1 MIITSRQK
9 KQNIHQITMI
19 FQIFCILFIFLSQIT
34 FSNAQDISPVEEVRT
49 SLDSPYDAVYT
60 HIRYLQDDMYEPEIS
75 ASSFDISGSSVTEA
89 DEIALMLYHIYKSKN
104 LDVKLDNIPDD
115 PNYTDSA
122 TGKHRFAP
130 FPQLP
135 DVYLVKKGDKWVY
148 SRETVRKIPELYD
161 STHIIDMRSFIGG
174 LSDNWK
180 HKFMGLK
187 IWQWLGVA
195 IFIIIGILVYYI
207 LKFFFSI
214 LLFRM
219 FNKFQ
224 RKNVFQKYVKPIS
237 GPFSIFAVIFLVDV
251 FLIMLQL
258 PAKLSYYIAVVIKV
272 MQPIIITLMI
282 LRITNFIGDLLERM
296 ANKTQTKLDN
306 QLVPF
311 ARTAMKFVVLILG
324 VFYVLTNLG
333 IDITPLLAGVSIG
346 GLAVALAA
354 KDTVRNLFG
363 SVTIFVDSPF
373 EIGDWI
379 IFDGV
384 EGTVE
389 EVGVRSTRVRT
400 FYNSVISIPNGNLAD
415 IKIDNMGKRQYRR
428 YVSRI
433 SITYDTPPDLIEAF
447 VKGLRTIVDVHPN
460 TRKDFYQIHLN
471 DLGDSAIVVLFYIFF
486 EVPDWTKELEAR
498 HEVISEVIRL
508 AHDLGVRFAFP
519 TQTIHI
525 EDFPEKKSMTPTYT
539 ENSTDFIKR
548 VESRKYF
555 SK

>member
-1 MIITSRQK
+1 MIRTSRQK
-9 KQNIHQITMI
+9 IQNTLKITMI
-19 FQIFCILFIFLSQIT
+19 SQIFWILLIFLFQIT
-34 FSNAQDISPVEEVRT
+34 FSNAQDITPVDELRT
-49 SLDSPYDAVYT
+49 SLESPYDAVYT
-60 HIRYLQDDMYEPEIS
+60 HVRYLQDDMYKPEIS
-75 ASSFDISGSSVTEA
+75 ASTFDIGGSSEAEA
-89 DEIALMLYHIYKSKN
+89 DEIALMLLQIYKSKN
-104 LDVKLDNIPDD
+104 LDVNLENIPDD
-115 PNYTDSA
+115 PDYIDSVS
-122 TGKHRFAP
+122 GKHKYAP
-130 FPQLP
+130 FPQMP
-135 DVYLVKKGDKWVY
+135 EIYLVKKGDKWVY

-161 STHIIDMRSFIGG
+161 STHLIDMTSFIGG
-174 LSDNWK
+174 LSEPWS
-180 HKFMGLK
+180 HKFIGLK
-187 IWQWLGVA
+187 LWQWVGIA
-195 IFIIIGILVYYI
+195 IFILVGIMVYYL

-214 LLFRM
+214 LLYRM
-219 FNKFQ
+219 FSKFK
-224 RKNVFQKYVKPIS
+224 RKDVFQKYVKPIA

-258 PAKLSYYIAVVIKV
+258 PSKFAYYISVTIKV
-272 MQPIIITLMI
+272 IQPIVITLMI

-296 ANKTQTKLDN
+296 ASKTKTKLDN

-363 SVTIFVDSPF
+363 SVTIFVDTPF

-400 FYNSVISIPNGNLAD
+400 FYNSVITIPNGNLAD
-415 IKIDNMGKRQYRR
+415 MKIDNMGKRQYRR

-447 VKGLRTIVDVHPN
+447 VKGLRKIVDMHPHTN
-460 TRKDFYQIHLN
+460 KENYQIHLN
-471 DLGDSAIVVLFYIFF
+471 DMGDSAIVVLFYIFF
-486 EVPDWTKELEAR
+486 DAPDWTKELESR
-498 HEVISEVIRL
+498 HEIIYEVISL

-519 TQTIHI
+519 TQTLHI
-525 EDFPEKKSMTPTYT
+525 EDFPEKKSLTPSYT
-539 ENSTDFIKR
+539 ESSNDFMDK
-548 VESRKYF
+548 VEKRKYF

>member
-1 MIITSRQK
+1 MTQSNYKIFIKLNHQRIKSVILCFMIV
-9 KQNIHQITMI
+9 
-19 FQIFCILFIFLSQIT
+19 FLSNT
-34 FSNAQDISPVEEVRT
+34 PLNSQDISSVEELRS
-49 SLDSPYDAVYT
+49 SLESPYDAVYT
-60 HIRYLQDDMYEPEIS
+60 HMRFLQEDMYQPDI
-75 ASSFDISGSSVTEA
+75 AATSFDISGSSIEEA
-89 DEIALMLYHIYKSKN
+89 DEIALMLMQIYRSKN
-104 LDVKLDNIPDD
+104 LQVKFEDIPND
-115 PNYTDSA
+115 PNYIDSA
-122 TGKHRFAP
+122 SGKHKFAP
-130 FPQLP
+130 FPQMP
-135 DVYLVKKGDKWVY
+135 EIYLVKKGDKWVY

-161 STHIIDMRSFIGG
+161 STHLIDINPFINS
-174 LSDNWK
+174 LTATWSNK
-180 HKFMGLK
+180 ILGLK
-187 IWQWLGVA
+187 IWQWIG
-195 IFIIIGILVYYI
+195 IIIFVIAGIIVYYLI
-207 LKFFFSI
+207 KFFFAI
-214 LLFRM
+214 LLYKIFSKIR
-219 FNKFQ
+219 
-224 RKNVFQKYVKPIS
+224 RKDVFQKYVKPIS
-237 GPFSIFAVIFLVDV
+237 GPLSIFAVIFIVEI

-258 PAKLSYYIAVVIKV
+258 PNRMAYYISMTIKGI
-272 MQPIIITLMI
+272 QPIILTVIA
-282 LRITNFIGDLLERM
+282 LRLTNFFGDLLEKM
-296 ANKTQTKLDN
+296 AEKTETKLDN

-363 SVTIFVDSPF
+363 SVTIFVDTPF
-373 EIGDWI
+373 EVGDWI
-379 IFDGV
+379 IFEGV

-447 VKGLRTIVDVHPN
+447 VKGLRKIVDLHPN
-460 TRKDFYQIHLN
+460 TRKDYYQIHLN

-519 TQTIHI
+519 TQTIHV
-525 EDFPEKKSMTPTYT
+525 EDFPEKKSLTPDYS
-539 ENSTDFIKR
+539 ESRADFMNK
-548 VESRKYF
+548 VEKRKYF
-555 SK
+555 GK